1 MLGELL
7 EIVVVVAAVCP
18 VFVDVSETGDDGE
31 TGADGVCRAVCV
43 FLGCCERAGEQAGQQ
58 EKEQSG

>member
-1 MLGELL
+1 MLGEFL

-18 VFVDVSETGDDGE
+18 VFVDVSETGDDGK
-31 TGADGVCRAVCV
+31 TGAHGACRVVCV
-43 FLGCCERAGEQAGQQ
+43 FLGQGERAGEQAGQQ